1 MDIDN
6 SNNNIIEFL
15 IECLVLSKLTNN
27 KNTTK
32 ETTRINTG
40 IRSTLNLN
48 RKMLD
53 IQLDRLINIDN
64 MKNDYENFDLIYSFN
79 EN

>member
-15 IECLVLSKLTNN
+15 IECLVLSKLADN
-27 KNTTK
+27 KNNTK
-32 ETTRINTG
+32 ETTTINTG

-53 IQLDRLINIDN
+53 IQLDRLIDIDN